1 MTKKF
6 LLAILLVFGLATMA
20 LAQSNA
26 NGIGYFA
33 LEVPPD
39 ITITIDGDD
48 ADWMW
53 YDPIFAVGPDEMY
66 EIQKAETVDK
76 SDLDI
81 AIMTG
86 WTGTDRDNKLYGFV
100 RVTDDTL
107 VVSATNFDDGWRDDD
122 LEIIVDANAS
132 GGPHD
137 GDGESGTRAEGQ
149 QFTMH
154 LPEPGKYE
162 TPYGDGSWWLR
173 WQVVEEIH
181 WMDEFA
187 DAKVTTDP
195 PGATTGSTNV
205 TVNYEFSMPL
215 WDMALLDGPD
225 VSTRHDF
232 EAGQIIRLT
241 YQLNEADSDVG
252 DERRTHQL
260 ATTGED
266 GASGNCDTCSEYTL
280 LGTDEYDRQD
290 GGATAVEG
298 SSWGKIKATFDR

>member
-1 MTKKF
+1 MSPPDSSPR
-6 LLAILLVFGLATMA
+6 LARSAGVFGLATMA

-107 VVSATNFDDGWRDDD
+107 VVSATNFDDGWRDDVSWH
-122 LEIIVDANAS
+122 LCPVHYTNAS
-132 GGPHD
+132 WVRKCLTKGYHVASSLPAFLFAVLAGPLSED
-137 GDGESGTRAEGQ
+137 IGTWSLRGAICARRVPASVPAVPYSSTLALRTSWLVSVRAVA
-149 QFTMH
+149 F
-154 LPEPGKYE
+154 
-162 TPYGDGSWWLR
+162 S
-173 WQVVEEIH
+173 
-181 WMDEFA
+181 
-187 DAKVTTDP
+187 
-195 PGATTGSTNV
+195 TG
-205 TVNYEFSMPL
+205 P
-215 WDMALLDGPD
+215 
-225 VSTRHDF
+225 
-232 EAGQIIRLT
+232 
-241 YQLNEADSDVG
+241 
-252 DERRTHQL
+252 
-260 ATTGED
+260 
-266 GASGNCDTCSEYTL
+266 
-280 LGTDEYDRQD
+280 
-290 GGATAVEG
+290 
-298 SSWGKIKATFDR
+298 